1 MTLTFTIWFII
12 AGFLLIAMAV
22 SGSLIQRLP
31 LTTSILYLVSGLAIG
46 SYGTGF
52 LTIDAIEHA
61 ELLERIT
68 EIVVIISLFAAGL
81 KLRLE
86 WHDERWHLPL
96 RLALITM
103 VATITMVTIAGVI
116 GLGLPLGAAIILGA
130 VLAPTDPV
138 LASEVEVAD
147 ARDQDHLRFSLTGEA
162 GLNDGT
168 AFPFV
173 MLGLGIMGLH
183 DMGSFGLRWVAVDL
197 IWSVFGGLAIG
208 AILGALIGY
217 VVVHLRRDRN
227 QATGRDEFLTL
238 GLIAFAY
245 GIALLLHTY
254 GFLAVFAAGLGLRWA
269 EARLTPG
276 DFDEAIE
283 QLAHADEEERATKEE
298 TAPVHMAEAI
308 LGFNEKL
315 GSLGELAVV
324 LLVGSLLAPEYVP
337 WQAIWFVPLLFFVI
351 RPAAVWIGLRG
362 SESNHIQKRL
372 VSWFGI
378 RGIGSVYY
386 LMYAIVHGVPDDI
399 ATIFM
404 GITLTTIAV
413 SILLHGITVTPL
425 MAWYENR
432 SGNSG
437 HAAAGSKDPDPE
449 PAA

>member
-12 AGFLLIAMAV
+12 AGFLLIAMAI
-22 SGSLIQRLP
+22 SGTVIQRLP

-46 SYGTGF
+46 AYGTGF
-52 LTIDAIEHA
+52 VTIDAIENA

-68 EIVVIISLFAAGL
+68 EIAVIVSLFAAGL
-81 KLRLE
+81 KLRFE

-96 RLALITM
+96 RLALVTM
-103 VATITMVTIAGVI
+103 TATIALVTLAGVV

-147 ARDQDHLRFSLTGEA
+147 ARDQDRLRFSLTGEA

-183 DMGSFGLRWVAVDL
+183 EMGPLGVRWVAVDL
-197 IWSVFGGLAIG
+197 VWSVLGGLAIG
-208 AILGALIGY
+208 AVLGALVGY

-227 QATGRDEFLTL
+227 HATGRDEFLTL

-254 GFLAVFAAGLGLRWA
+254 GFLAVFAAGLGLRWI

-276 DFDEAIE
+276 DFDAAIE
-283 QLAHADEEERATKEE
+283 QLAHGDEEERATGEE
-298 TAPVHMAEAI
+298 TAPVHMAESI

-324 LLVGSLLAPEYVP
+324 LLVGALLAPDYVP

-351 RPAAVWIGLRG
+351 RPLAVWIGLRG
-362 SESNHIQKRL
+362 SESDPVQKRL

-378 RGIGSVYY
+378 RGIGSLYY
-386 LMYAIVHGVPDDI
+386 LSYAIVHGVPEEI
-399 ATIFM
+399 ATELAA
-404 GITLTTIAV
+404 ITLTTIAI

-425 MAWYENR
+425 MTWYENR
-432 SGNSG
+432 SGNSAR
-437 HAAAGSKDPDPE
+437 AATSKDPDPE
-449 PAA
+449 PAS